1 MRKRKT
7 IKVVAVLMTLCL
19 LLTAFSGSAIQAQ
32 AEELGL
38 NVSTVVQ
45 RRSNSTLTE
54 FYFRHLYD
62 PETFNLHRHYIVSA
76 VSFVDQVYSA
86 EFSVTFPNTGPISED
101 TVTDI
106 SDCTMDMET
115 PCLNAYCGSYT
126 SHHKDVKLISDTL
139 LAWRRNSFSNSSYYD
154 NYIVVLWTDRETGT
168 YCYYHQSE
176 TGSGYVHEYKSSHAC
191 VISHRPVIHIMNIGD
206 DTTAQRIPHMSLVLA
221 HELAH
226 CFGAEDLYSGQIPN
240 EHKSDEGWRCLVGA
254 WYTNNNAA
262 LNYYENLKK
271 NYDSNPNNDTET
283 EPFCDAC
290 RSAIS
295 YGLAFQLPFAS

>member
-1 MRKRKT
+1 MYKRKP
-7 IKVVAVLMTLCL
+7 IKVIAILLTLCL

-38 NVSTVVQ
+38 NENSAVQ
-45 RRSNSTLTE
+45 GRLNATLTE

-62 PETFNLHRHYIVSA
+62 PETFNLHRHNIVSA

-86 EFSVTFPNTGPISED
+86 EFSVTFPNTGAISED

-106 SDCTMDMET
+106 YDCTMDMET

-139 LAWRRNSFSNSSYYD
+139 LAWRRNSFSNSSAYD

-176 TGSGYVHEYKSSHAC
+176 TGSGYVHEYKNSCAC
-191 VISHRPVIHIMNIGD
+191 VISHRPVIHIMNIAD
-206 DTTAQRIPHMSLVLA
+206 DTTAQRIPHMSILLA

-226 CFGAEDLYSGQIPN
+226 CFGAEDEYNGERPA
-240 EHKSDEGWRCLVGA
+240 EHAADEVWGCLVDCIF
-254 WYTNNNAA
+254 TDDNASVD
-262 LNYYENLKK
+262 YYNRVK
-271 NYDSNPNNDTET
+271 NGQT
-283 EPFCDAC
+283 EPFCDSC
-290 RSAIS
+290 KGAIS
-295 YGLAFQLPFAS
+295 YTLGYLWPLVS